1 MSGSEAAPIQ
11 PLAQSLR
18 QWQEA
23 AQTGK
28 AWPFAEAQAILDR
41 YKTSAPEKGYVL
53 FQTGYGPSGLPH
65 IGTFGEV
72 ARTTMVRRA
81 FMALS
86 DIPTRLFAFSDDM
99 DGLRK
104 VPTNLPNQD
113 MLAKHIGLPLTKVPD
128 PFGQYESFAH
138 HNNARLR
145 DFLDGF
151 GFDYEF
157 KSSTECYKA
166 GVFDAALK
174 RMFDCY
180 DDVMKTILPTLGDE
194 RQQSYSIFFPISP
207 KTGRVL
213 QVPIKELKRD
223 SYTVVFEDEDG
234 TLTELPITG
243 GNVKMQWKPDWALR
257 WYAFQVDFEMYGKDL
272 ISSAELADKFV
283 QILGGTPPVRFQYEM
298 FNDEQGQKISKSKGN
313 GIAIEDWLKY
323 ASPESLALY
332 NFHKPKSA
340 KKLHFDVIPRAVDD
354 YLTFVEKFPE
364 QSVEEQINNPA
375 WHIHGGQVPANSTGG
390 LSFNILLN
398 LASVASAE
406 DAATIWKYIEK
417 YAPGTTRENAPY
429 LDQLVGYAVQYY
441 LDFIKPNKVY
451 RAPTE
456 LERTALADLDQA
468 LAKFSDSDTAE
479 DIQNEVYEV
488 GKRHAFPALKA
499 WFDCL
504 YQVLLGQETG
514 PRMGSF
520 IKLYG
525 IDNTR
530 ALIRDRVG

>member
-1 MSGSEAAPIQ
+1 MSTDPRQLFDRWNNAASEAK
-11 PLAQSLR
+11 S
-18 QWQEA
+18 
-23 AQTGK
+23 
-28 AWPFAEAQAILDR
+28 WPFVEARRILER
-41 YKTSAPEKGYVL
+41 YEKAPPAKGHVL
-53 FQTGYGPSGLPH
+53 FETGYGPSGLPH

-81 FMALS
+81 FMTLS
-86 DIPTRLFAFSDDM
+86 QIPTWLIAFSDDM

-104 VPTNLPNQD
+104 VPDNIENKAVLAANLG
-113 MLAKHIGLPLTKVPD
+113 KPLTSVPD
-128 PFGQYESFAH
+128 PFGTHESFAH

-145 DFLDGF
+145 DFLDSF
-151 GFDYEF
+151 GFDYKF
-157 KSSTECYKA
+157 LSSTECYKS
-166 GVFDAALK
+166 GMFDTALK

-180 DDVMKTILPTLGDE
+180 DDVMRLILPTLGAE
-194 RQQSYSIFFPISP
+194 RQQSYSIFFPVSP

-223 SYTVVFEDEDG
+223 SYTLVFEDEDG
-234 TLTELPITG
+234 TLTEVPVTG

-257 WYAFQVDFEMYGKDL
+257 WYAFGVDFEMYGKDL
-272 ISSAELADKFV
+272 ITSADLASQFV
-283 QILGGTPPVRFQYEM
+283 EVLGGTPPVRFQYEM
-298 FNDEQGQKISKSKGN
+298 FNDESGQKISKSKGN

-354 YLTFVEKFPE
+354 YLTFVEKFDGQEPA
-364 QSVEEQINNPA
+364 QQLDNAA
-375 WHIHGGQVPANSTGG
+375 WHIHGGEVPQHDTQ

-406 DAATIWKYIEK
+406 TPAAIWTYIRN
-417 YAPGTTRENAPY
+417 YAPDMTPEKAPY
-429 LDQLVGYAVQYY
+429 LDQLVGYAVRYY
-441 LDFIKPNKVY
+441 HDFIKPHKTY
-451 RAPTE
+451 RAPTDVERAALAE
-456 LERTALADLDQA
+456 LEQA
-468 LAKFSDSDTAE
+468 LSGFSDTSTTDE
-479 DIQNEVYEV
+479 IQNEVYEI
-488 GKRHAFPALKA
+488 GKRHDFPALKA

-525 IDNTR
+525 VDNTR
-530 ALIRDRVG
+530 SLIRDKLQKAAA

>member
-1 MSGSEAAPIQ
+1 MTEDFRRLHERWHNAA
-11 PLAQSLR
+11 ADAKS
-18 QWQEA
+18 
-23 AQTGK
+23 
-28 AWPFAEAQAILDR
+28 WPFMEARRILER
-41 YKTSAPEKGYVL
+41 YQSAPPAKGHVL
-53 FQTGYGPSGLPH
+53 FETGYGPSGLPH

-81 FMALS
+81 FAALS
-86 DIPTRLFAFSDDM
+86 DIPTRLIAFSDDM

-104 VPTNLPNQD
+104 VPGNIENAAVLEANLG
-113 MLAKHIGLPLTKVPD
+113 KPLTSVPD
-128 PFGQYESFAH
+128 PFGTHESFAA
-138 HNNARLR
+138 HNNARLCA
-145 DFLDGF
+145 FLDGF

-157 KSSTECYKA
+157 MSSTQCYKS
-166 GVFDAALK
+166 GMFDTALK

-180 DDVMKTILPTLGDE
+180 DDIMALILPTLGAE

-223 SYTVVFEDEDG
+223 SYTLVFEDEDG
-234 TLTELPITG
+234 TLTETPITG

-257 WYAFQVDFEMYGKDL
+257 WYAFGVDFEMFGKDL
-272 ISSAELADKFV
+272 ISSADLATKFV
-283 QILGGTPPVRFQYEM
+283 NVLGGQPPVQFQYEM
-298 FNDEQGQKISKSKGN
+298 FNDELGQKISKSKGN
-313 GIAIEDWLKY
+313 GITLEDWLAY

-332 NFHKPKSA
+332 NYHKPKSA

-354 YLTFVEKFPE
+354 YLTFVEKFPAQE
-364 QSVEEQINNPA
+364 PAQQLDNAA
-375 WHIHGGQVPANSTGG
+375 WHIHGGDVPTYPNQ
-390 LSFNILLN
+390 LSFGILLN

-406 DAATIWKYIEK
+406 TPAAIWTYIAN
-417 YAPGTTRENAPY
+417 YAPDLSPENAPY
-429 LDQLVGYAVQYY
+429 LDKLVGYAVRYY
-441 LDFIKPNKVY
+441 HDFIKPHKKF

-456 LERTALADLDQA
+456 IERAALADLEA
-468 LAKFSDSDTAE
+468 VLAKFDDSATGDE
-479 DIQNEVYEV
+479 LQNEVYEV
-488 GKRHAFPALKA
+488 GKRHDFAALKA

-525 IDNTR
+525 VANTR
-530 ALIRDRVG
+530 ALIREKLAAEATAA